1 VRVAV
6 AGLAEHRRGQA
17 ADEHHGHRG
26 GQRDRRGDADRPDQQ
41 GTSLGEAANRE
52 IVAQELVA
60 LLVGSIG
67 IAAAVPLTTAVAVAL
82 ARRLPADALG
92 DGGHGHAH

>member
-1 VRVAV
+1 MFSTT
-6 AGLAEHRRGQA
+6 
-17 ADEHHGHRG
+17 
-26 GQRDRRGDADRPDQQ
+26 

-67 IAAAVPLTTAVAVAL
+67 IAAAVPLTTAAAVVL
-82 ARRLPADALG
+82 VRRLPSAVLE
-92 DGGHGHAH
+92 DGGHAHAH